1 MRAAR
6 CAQGDKVGSTVTSNP
21 PVMHH
26 FKNLSDMHRHNGFPV
41 PENSMLSLIR
51 CNQTCS
57 FGDREFTT
65 DFYMIALKKM
75 KSGVIVYGRT
85 RYDADSG
92 SMYFTKPR
100 QAIQM
105 RDLELEEDGF
115 AIYVHEDYL
124 NGHPLHAEIQNYHYF
139 DYETNEALHL
149 SPKEEQILW
158 DLYAKIEIEYNNN
171 QDEYSREIILA
182 HIDSILKYSQRFYK
196 RQFIN
201 RAEISGKVV
210 SKFNHS
216 LSEYFQSGLM
226 TKQGLPTVKFMAD
239 QLNTSSRYLS
249 DLLKQETGKTAIE
262 LIHYFLISEA
272 KNLLKGADINVAE
285 IAYTLGFEN
294 LPYFSRLFKKETGVS
309 PVQFKKQYLN

>member
-1 MRAAR
+1 
-6 CAQGDKVGSTVTSNP
+6 
-21 PVMHH
+21 
-26 FKNLSDMHRHNGFPV
+26 
-41 PENSMLSLIR
+41 
-51 CNQTCS
+51 
-57 FGDREFTT
+57 
-65 DFYMIALKKM
+65 MIALKKM

-100 QAIQM
+100 QAIEM

-115 AIYVHEDYL
+115 AIYIHEDYL
-124 NGHPLHAEIQNYHYF
+124 NGHPLHSEIQNYNYF

-158 DLYAKIEIEYNNN
+158 DLYGKIETEYNNN

-210 SKFNHS
+210 SRFNHS